1 MYQQTSGSYGN
12 DNNQTNNDVEIRLDL
27 SGPKHPTAED
37 LEAFYA
43 AELPEGIGDAIALL
57 DEIQPDR
64 KWAKTAY
71 GWKLIHPDYEVS
83 GKAVYASQTEVAKA
97 WREMKF
103 PAHEMTR
110 GNNAAMWN
118 SGQSMMGRQNVDGS
132 GRLMHH
138 RTIAAIRTHNG
149 LVINND
155 EDWAVGRYSYVSP
168 APRAHGEL
176 PLTSLDGFLQRGER
190 LEDIMGI
197 RAGSGVKLVEFSQG
211 FGYVIG
217 RDKTANVTREN
228 TGRFAFR
235 LDPEEMENIRVMED
249 ALDLLTPTEVREA
262 EAEGMSVY
270 EGRPSLWALRRGNQ
284 IIRQGE
290 WFFIPMDED
299 FEPEDVPIFKPLSQG
314 VLTKTVDDV
323 EQAPASFPA
332 GNYEPTK
339 VGAGLGI
346 RDTDTGVTYYD
357 GQILPLS
364 FGFNHSPA
372 SALLGRHVP
381 RDFAPIY
388 DDDGE
393 TVIGGYVRG
402 TVRHTWGDHP
412 MINLRERW
420 HRVVTHGREVASLA
434 RQGGRRRW
442 D

>member
-1 MYQQTSGSYGN
+1 MNHKTSGSYGN
-12 DNNQTNNDVEIRLDL
+12 DNDQNNDDVEIRLDL
-27 SGPKHPTAED
+27 SGLELPTVAD

-83 GKAVYASQTEVAKA
+83 GKAVYSSQTEVAKA
-97 WREMKF
+97 WRNLQF
-103 PAHEMTR
+103 PAHEMSR
-110 GNNAAMWN
+110 EN
-118 SGQSMMGRQNVDGS
+118 SILRNGSESLTGRQNVDGS
-132 GRLMHH
+132 GKLMHY
-138 RTIAAIRTHNG
+138 RTVAAIRTHNG

-155 EDWAVGRYSYVSP
+155 EDWAVGRYAYVSP

-176 PLTSLDGFLQRGER
+176 PLTSLDGFLRRGER
-190 LEDIMGI
+190 LEDIVGI

-211 FGYVIG
+211 FGYVVG
-217 RDKTANVTREN
+217 RDKTANVTRDN

-235 LDPEEMENIRVMED
+235 LEPEEMENIRVMED
-249 ALDLLTPTEVREA
+249 ALDLLTPAEVREA

-270 EGRPSLWALRRGNQ
+270 EGRPSMWSLRRGNQ

-299 FEPEDVPIFKPLSQG
+299 FEPEDVPIFKPLSSG
-314 VLTKTVDDV
+314 VLTETVDDV

-339 VGAGLGI
+339 IGAGLGI
-346 RDTDTGVTYYD
+346 RDTDTGVTYYN
-357 GQILPLS
+357 GRILPTS

-372 SALLGRHVP
+372 SSLLGQHVP

-388 DDDGE
+388 DDGE
-393 TVIGGYVRG
+393 AVVGGYIRG
-402 TVRHTWGDHP
+402 TVRHTGSDHP

-420 HRVVTHGREVASLA
+420 HRVVTHGREVASLS
-434 RQGGRRRW
+434 RQGGVRRW